1 MVVVHLL
8 SCIQLFATPWAAA
21 CQVSLSFVIFQ
32 SLLKLLSIESVML
45 SNHLVLCCPLLLLPS
60 NFTNIRVSSNE
71 SCLRIRGQRIG
82 ASASVSVLPVNIQ
95 DCFPLE
101 LVGSPCSSRDSEE
114 SSPTQSINSS
124 ELSLLYSP
132 TLTSI
137 HD

>member
-101 LVGSPCSSRDSEE
+101 LAGL
-114 SSPTQSINSS
+114 I
-124 ELSLLYSP
+124 SLLSKGLWRVFSNTKHKFFGAQP
-132 TLTSI
+132 SL
-137 HD
+137 